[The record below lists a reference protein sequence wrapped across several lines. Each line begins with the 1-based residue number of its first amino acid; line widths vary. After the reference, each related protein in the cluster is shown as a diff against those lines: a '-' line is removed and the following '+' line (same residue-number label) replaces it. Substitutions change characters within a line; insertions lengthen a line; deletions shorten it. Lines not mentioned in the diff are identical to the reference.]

1 MDKLLEQYFALQE
14 QKSKLTLDMEE
25 VEAKIKLN
33 LGAPEELN
41 GSKTI
46 TQGDVKFTLSG
57 KLNRTI
63 DSNKL
68 KDIAKEHNISD
79 CLDVIFSWKP
89 TVVAKEWTG
98 VSDEYKNILAQS
110 FTEKYGK
117 VSLKITKKEAK

>member
-46 TQGDVKFTLSG
+46 TQGDVKFTLNG
-57 KLNRTI
+57 KLSRTI
-63 DSNKL
+63 DGAKL
-68 KDIAKEHNISD
+68 KDIAKEHNIDD

-89 TVVAKEWTG
+89 TVVAKEWAG

>member
-46 TQGDVKFTLSG
+46 TQGDVKFTLNG
-57 KLNRTI
+57 KLSRTI
-63 DSNKL
+63 DGAKL
-68 KDIAKEHNISD
+68 KDIAKEHNIDD

-110 FTEKYGK
+110 FTEEYGK
-117 VSLKITKKEAK
+117 ISLKITKKEVK